1 MIRIYNEWDESKCK
15 NLHSFCVYLKNNQMS
30 LRLEIK
36 KLMLER
42 SPRVKAID
50 FHPHNPWVVFALYS
64 GTLALHDYSNN
75 VLVLIKA
82 DLHKNPGSVNFSDPS
97 NKIHPP
103 KELDRMRLR

>member
-1 MIRIYNEWDESKCK
+1 MT
-15 NLHSFCVYLKNNQMS
+15 

-50 FHPHNPWVVFALYS
+50 FHPHNSWVVFGLYS

-75 VLVLIKA
+75 VRLCIIK
-82 DLHKNPGSVNFSDPS
+82 DMYKDFVS
-97 NKIHPP
+97 IHFPN
-103 KELDRMRLR
+103 